1 MRLLRRSLAVA
12 LAFVLAA
19 GFLVA
24 SPAEPAEAAD
34 AGSFNA
40 GNIIS
45 DENFF
50 DGRAMSASEVQS
62 FLNQQLRS
70 CDSGYTCLKD
80 YRQNAPAMPANA
92 YCAAMP
98 SRSNDTAASIIA
110 RVSVAC
116 DISPR
121 VLLVLL
127 QKEQSLVTLSRPTQI
142 RYDRATGFA
151 CPDTA
156 PCDSSYG
163 SFFYQVYYA
172 ARQFQRYAEHPT
184 SYNHRAGQTNRV
196 LYHPNAACGSS
207 SVYIENQA
215 TAGLYNY
222 TPYQPNSAALGNL
235 YGTGDGCSSY
245 GNRNFWRMWTD
256 WFGNP
261 AGEVNRLIVREQGS
275 STTYLVNGTWIHP
288 FTSTAT
294 LNEYGRSLGA
304 TQIVSSGA
312 LRGYTV
318 GQAVTRF
325 VRSGGANYF
334 VDDGRRFR
342 FADCKQVGEWGHSCG
357 FGIGVSP
364 EVMAALDDGGQLRN
378 IVGWQ
383 GEWWYVQDG
392 RRHPIGDTDNIG
404 ARNMSYANTWMSPGA
419 LDGFD
424 VGVPFL
430 AEGYGA
436 ENYSG
441 TQAVIRTGG
450 GMVWVDPDQMDL
462 DVFGDFGRVTWL
474 AMNAARQASVDLP
487 NRISSGSKAYVLT
500 DRGLLEVRANEFG
513 GASYFTALP
522 QANLRGIPSA
532 GRAFGPHYQAEL
544 GSSTVW
550 LMRDG
555 KRDPVTQADRSAA
568 ASSVPSTIHRGV
580 DGYLDWIPERSRF
593 APGTLLRDSSN
604 GELLLTSASTT
615 LRVRDARVLAQLGLD
630 DSPTAI
636 SPSVRNGL
644 PRVGVTIDADY
655 GVRCS
660 TDGVAYWGGLHPYRN
675 ATARAEWGLTH
686 EQLPA
691 DICAKIPTGGA
702 VDRVAVDNDGSLWYI
717 DDGTR
722 RQIDSQRTLR
732 YYALGSTPQV
742 RVSGYAL
749 HARPVGTPLRPYY
762 YSGTVITSSSNG
774 QQYLVD
780 NHRVL
785 RINATV
791 AREIDSSMQVRT
803 TDAVIRTF
811 PSAGSLS
818 TTLVEHGGIRY
829 VMVDGELVR
838 FPWRDAAQLGYERF
852 TPISGTLFGKL
863 TVDGWMSR
871 WVKDDSGRTWYITN
885 GTRNLVD
892 TAAERE
898 AAKGQ
903 HIYTVDSTVLNLLP
917 VR

>member
-1 MRLLRRSLAVA
+1 MRLLRRSLAVV
-12 LAFVLAA
+12 LATVLAA

-24 SPAEPAEAAD
+24 TPPAPAEAAEAAD
-34 AGSFNA
+34 FDP

-45 DENFF
+45 DKNFF
-50 DGRAMSASEVQS
+50 DGDAMSAAEVQS
-62 FLNQQLRS
+62 FLNQQVPR
-70 CDSGYTCLKD
+70 CEAGYTCLKD
-80 YRQNAPAMPANA
+80 YRQNAPSMPANA

-98 SRSNDTAASIIA
+98 ARANDSAASIIA

-127 QKEQSLVTLSRPTQI
+127 QKEQSLVTLTRPTPI

-163 SFFYQVYYA
+163 SFFYQIYYA
-172 ARQFQRYAEHPT
+172 ARQFQRYADHPA

-222 TPYQPNSAALGNL
+222 TPYQPNAAALANL
-235 YGTGDGCSSY
+235 YGTGNSCSSY

-261 AGEVNRLIVREQGS
+261 SGEVNRLIVREQGS

-304 TQIVSSGA
+304 TQIVPTGA
-312 LRGYTV
+312 LREFTV
-318 GQAVTRF
+318 GQAVTRWL
-325 VRSGGANYF
+325 RDSSGANYF

-342 FADCKQVGEWGHSCG
+342 FADCKQVSEWGHTCSY
-357 FGIGVSP
+357 GIGATP
-364 EVMAALDDGGQLRN
+364 EIIAALQDAGQLRN

-392 RRHPIGDTDNIG
+392 RRHPIGDTAVIG
-404 ARNMSYANTWMSPGA
+404 ARGMSYANSWMSPGA
-419 LDGFD
+419 LDEFD
-424 VGVPFL
+424 VGIPFL

-441 TQAVIRTGG
+441 TQGVIRTGSG
-450 GMVWVDPDQMDL
+450 LVWVDEAQLELSAFDR
-462 DVFGDFGRVTWL
+462 FGRVTWL
-474 AMNAARQASVDLP
+474 ALNAARSHATELP
-487 NRISSGSKAYVLT
+487 NRIQYGSAAYVLT
-500 DRGLLEVRANEFG
+500 DRGLLQVRAAEFG
-513 GASYFTALP
+513 GASYFTAMQQP
-522 QANLRGIPSA
+522 ALRGIPTA
-532 GRAFGPHYQAEL
+532 GQAYGPHYQAEL

-555 KRDPVTQADRSAA
+555 KREPVTAA
-568 ASSVPSTIHRGV
+568 ERRASTVPATIHRGI
-580 DGYLDWIPERSRF
+580 DGYLDWIPERSSF
-593 APGTLLRDSSN
+593 AAGTLLRDSAT

-615 LRVRDARVLAQLGLD
+615 LKVTDTRVLAQLGLD
-630 DSPTAI
+630 TTPTTI

-655 GVRCS
+655 GVRCRV
-660 TDGVAYWGGLHPYRN
+660 DGVAYWGALHPYRN
-675 ATARAEWGLTH
+675 ATARAEWRLTH
-686 EQLPA
+686 EQLPT
-691 DICAKIPTGGA
+691 DVCAKIPTGAA
-702 VDRVAVDNDGSLWYI
+702 VDRIAVDNDGSLWLI
-717 DDGTR
+717 DDGR
-722 RQIDSQRTLR
+722 RRAIDTQRSVQYHGL
-732 YYALGSTPQV
+732 SSIPQV

-749 HARPVGTPLRPYY
+749 HARPVGTPMRPYY
-762 YSGTVITSSSNG
+762 YSGTVITSTTSG

-785 RINATV
+785 RINATI
-791 AREIDSSMQVRT
+791 ARELESTLSVRT
-803 TDAVIRTF
+803 SDAVIATF

-818 TTLVEHGGIRY
+818 TTLIEHADVRY
-829 VMVDGELVR
+829 ALIDGELVR
-838 FPWRDAAQLGYERF
+838 FPWRDAAQFGYQRF
-852 TPISGTLFGKL
+852 TSISGTLFAKM
-863 TVDGWMSR
+863 TVSGWMSR
-871 WVKDDSGRTWYITN
+871 WVRDADGRIWYVTN
-885 GTRNLVD
+885 GTRTLVD

-898 AAKGQ
+898 AARGQ
-903 HIYTVDSTVLNLLP
+903 HIHTVDATVLDMLP
-917 VR
+917 IR